1 MRNAKLFVKGNIAVL
16 LLLGTVAA
24 RADGAAQSTNAPP
37 AAVSTNA
44 PSAAVIEKTEEPAAK
59 GPPLPVHTTEGYG
72 GGAITPTAYL
82 VNPGPK
88 GQIFGLPSVS
98 GTFVGIGQGKNVE
111 TFAVTET
118 LFDRVELGYGASR
131 FGIGGVRDDI
141 KGATGVTV
149 RDDVW
154 LYNFNLRGL
163 IVEENSG
170 GQSWVPAI
178 TAGFHYKINDGIGDI
193 DKSLGGAFKSI
204 GMTHTDGYDYTLTA
218 SKTFAKVFGRPLII
232 SAGGRNSS
240 AAWEGYLGF
249 GDKRSFTFEGNVIY
263 VPLDWLAIGYEYR
276 GKTDPYSQ
284 IPGLVEGENDI
295 QTVDLVFMPNK
306 RLSIALVYGAFGK
319 VLNNNDNKVGAVQVK
334 WLF

>member
-1 MRNAKLFVKGNIAVL
+1 MRSIESLVKGSVIL
-16 LLLGTVAA
+16 LTLSLGSTGAWAA
-24 RADGAAQSTNAPP
+24 ESAPQTNAPP
-37 AAVSTNA
+37 A
-44 PSAAVIEKTEEPAAK
+44 SASGGKGQIQAQETEPTS

-88 GQIFGLPSVS
+88 GQVFGLPSIS

-131 FGIGGVRDDI
+131 FGIGDVKDDI
-141 KGATGVTV
+141 KRVTGVGV

-178 TAGFHYKINDGIGDI
+178 TAGFHYKINDGIDEI
-193 DKSLGGAFKSI
+193 DKSLGGAFKNI
-204 GMTHTDGYDYTLTA
+204 GMTHTDGYDFTLTA
-218 SKTFAKVFGRPLII
+218 SKTIAKVFGRPLII

-263 VPLDWLAIGYEYR
+263 VPLDWLAVGYEYR

-284 IPGLVEGENDI
+284 IPGLVEGENDL
-295 QTVDLVFMPNK
+295 QTVDVVFMPNK

-319 VLNNNDNKVGAVQVK
+319 VLNHNDNAVGAVQVK

>member
-1 MRNAKLFVKGNIAVL
+1 MRNIEKFARGSVTL
-16 LLLGTVAA
+16 LALSLGSTGVWAADTVT
-24 RADGAAQSTNAPP
+24 QTNAPP
-37 AAVSTNA
+37 VSA
-44 PSAAVIEKTEEPAAK
+44 EAKAKARAEEAEPPS

-88 GQIFGLPSVS
+88 GKVFGLPSIS
-98 GTFVGIGQGKNVE
+98 STYVGIGEGKNVE
-111 TFAVTET
+111 TFAITET
-118 LFDRVELGYGASR
+118 LFQRVELGYGASR
-131 FGIGGVRDDI
+131 FGIGDVRDDI
-141 KGATGVTV
+141 KRVTGVTV

-154 LYNFNLRGL
+154 LHNFNLRGL
-163 IVEENSG
+163 IVDENSG

-178 TAGFHYKINDGIGDI
+178 TAGLHYKVNDGIGDI

-204 GMTHTDGYDYTLTA
+204 GFTHQDGYDFTLTA
-218 SKTFAKVFGRPLII
+218 SKMIKIFDRPLII

-240 AAWEGYLGF
+240 AAWQGYLGF
-249 GDKRSFTFEGNVIY
+249 GDKRSFTFEGNIIY

-284 IPGLVEGENDI
+284 IPGLVEGENDL
-295 QTVDLVFMPNK
+295 QTVDMVFMPNK
-306 RLSIALVYGAFGK
+306 RLSVALVYGAFGK
-319 VLNNNDNKVGAVQVK
+319 VLNHNDNTVGAVQVK

>member
-1 MRNAKLFVKGNIAVL
+1 MRNIKLFVKGIVTL
-16 LLLGTVAA
+16 LLLGNIAVWAA
-24 RADGAAQSTNAPP
+24 ESVPQTNAPP
-37 AAVSTNA
+37 ASASGGKGQIQA
-44 PSAAVIEKTEEPAAK
+44 QEPEPSS

-88 GQIFGLPSVS
+88 GQVFGLPSIS

-111 TFAVTET
+111 TFVVTET

-131 FGIGGVRDDI
+131 FGIGDVKDDI
-141 KGATGVTV
+141 KKATGVSV

-154 LYNFNLRGL
+154 LHNFNLRGL

-193 DKSLGGAFKSI
+193 DKSLGGAFKGI

-218 SKTFAKVFGRPLII
+218 SKMFKVFGRPLIV

-263 VPLDWLAIGYEYR
+263 VPLDWLAFGYEYR

-284 IPGLVEGENDI
+284 IPGLVEGENDL
-295 QTVDLVFMPNK
+295 QTVDVIFMPNK

-319 VLNNNDNKVGAVQVK
+319 VLNHNDNAVGAVQVK